1 MLWAVCEA
9 EIQRW
14 CCCNLLIQK
23 THAWPL
29 HQAIEHR
36 NITFAAACMVGAGV
50 CNPHTVKPGA
60 TACSSKMQPSNDKLY
75 AGLEPVAALLAMAL
89 DSSLANIPDISLQAV
104 HLLITPDLLPL
115 LAKPTDP
122 EQVLLPLLPWLAA
135 TSSTI
140 CTCCAGI
147 LLFDKAA
154 GVIAAGL
161 SSQQK

>member
-14 CCCNLLIQK
+14 CCCNLLTQK

-29 HQAIEHR
+29 HQATEHT
-36 NITFAAACMVGAGV
+36 NITFAAACMVGASD
-50 CNPHTVKPGA
+50 CNPHTVKLGA
-60 TACSSKMQPSNDKLY
+60 TACSSNMKRSNDKLY

-89 DSSLANIPDISLQAV
+89 DPSLASIPDISLQAV
-104 HLLITPDLLPL
+104 HLLVTPDLLPL

-122 EQVLLPLLPWLAA
+122 EQVLLPLLSWLAA
-135 TSSTI
+135 TPSTI
-140 CTCCAGI
+140 CTCRARI

-161 SSQQK
+161 SQQQK